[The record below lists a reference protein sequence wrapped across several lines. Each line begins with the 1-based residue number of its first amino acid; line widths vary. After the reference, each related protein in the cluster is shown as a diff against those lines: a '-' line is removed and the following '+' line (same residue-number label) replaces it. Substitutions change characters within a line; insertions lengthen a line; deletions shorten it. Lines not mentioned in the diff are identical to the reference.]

1 MGKRDEDVFARSIES
16 ADLGQFGEPPSG
28 AITDQHSDD
37 VDGLGDER
45 ARYGHHAFLNE
56 LFEPPQRAERR
67 ACVDCAD
74 PAWMTRSPGL
84 EQIERFSAAHLT
96 DGNAI
101 GSQTQRRADQIGQS
115 CNAILGPQRDE
126 IGRGTLQ
133 FARVLD
139 QDNPVGTR

>member
-1 MGKRDEDVFARSIES
+1 M
-16 ADLGQFGEPPSG
+16 
-28 AITDQHSDD
+28 
-37 VDGLGDER
+37 
-45 ARYGHHAFLNE
+45 
-56 LFEPPQRAERR
+56 
-67 ACVDCAD
+67 DCAD
-74 PAWMTRSPGL
+74 PAGMAGPPGL
-84 EQIERFSAAHLT
+84 EQIERFCTAHFA

-101 GSQTQRRADQIGQS
+101 GAQTQRRADQIGQS